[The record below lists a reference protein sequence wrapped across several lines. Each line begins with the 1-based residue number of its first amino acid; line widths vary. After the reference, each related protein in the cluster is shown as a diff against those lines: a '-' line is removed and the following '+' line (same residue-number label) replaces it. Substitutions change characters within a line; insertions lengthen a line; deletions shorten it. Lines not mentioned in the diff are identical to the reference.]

1 MITEL
6 MIKCS
11 TDDIPHFQTQYLK
24 FCALSA
30 EERYNIIKD
39 MILSSDRVVFFNM
52 TGSFMYGTK
61 ESPCMELLKKH
72 SEEHSSFAIDWF
84 GMIEKVH
91 EGMCFSLDISNDDK
105 KKLFLDNYRF
115 YDHTNFEAELP
126 ELRTSFTV
134 SDDRSYEP
142 YSFYFLSNM
151 KLKMLIEHHTRE
163 VGIFED
169 LAI

>member
-61 ESPCMELLKKH
+61 EYPCMELLKKH
-72 SEEHSSFAIDWF
+72 SE
-84 GMIEKVH
+84 KV
-91 EGMCFSLDISNDDK
+91 GL
-105 KKLFLDNYRF
+105 L
-115 YDHTNFEAELP
+115 
-126 ELRTSFTV
+126 
-134 SDDRSYEP
+134 
-142 YSFYFLSNM
+142 
-151 KLKMLIEHHTRE
+151 
-163 VGIFED
+163 
-169 LAI
+169 